1 MSQDEN
7 INLNNGQKECESRIL
22 NLESILMKVE
32 NVLDVS
38 KYRNKLEQIK
48 DEMNSRINSSNRMIS
63 SYNIG
68 DTDTIS
74 YDLYIQEIDN
84 LKKKID
90 EEILPFYEL
99 YLLSSKIERQISN
112 IIEDGVDEIIKNT
125 KELID
130 TLNSISN
137 YNVRDVG
144 YLIDRAYRI
153 IYYVIIHE
161 EIFNRSDIL
170 TYINDLNIP
179 SNKENIGKLL
189 LADIIDLNERDVSDD
204 EFQNIIIDE
213 NLRNINAE
221 GLGYDYLNSDFI
233 RKISRKVIGK
243 KHMEYEDRKNRVVSE
258 ISSKINTFTRKND
271 SLLTSFNK
279 SNEKIKNLYI
289 NKSLLFAKAL
299 SIVLVP
305 VITFSLGRM
314 IGKNASNKITEYKT
328 ITRTVDLN
336 TKNIVGDIEYVY
348 DENETTYVATVMKCS
363 PWRSNPS
370 GMGYIRTVTAYEYID
385 NNEGI
390 HTDIE
395 YLEQNLI
402 EKYIYIESKES
413 LDREDSTTETT
424 ILLTETY
431 QDKTDSRKSTKYIIP
446 FSIVGAG
453 VGIAID
459 VALVLLG
466 IYDFQRVKEMFD
478 DLDYEIRNSKLNNQE
493 IRDRLNKM
501 MEDGKRLQDEYNDVV
516 KRYGEFKI
524 ENVTTVEETP
534 SKKENVKTRIKKKL

>member
-1 MSQDEN
+1 MSQDKN
-7 INLNNGQKECESRIL
+7 INLKNGQKECESKIL
-22 NLESILMKVE
+22 NLESILIKVE

-38 KYRNKLEQIK
+38 KYRKELQLIQ
-48 DEMNSRINSSNRMIS
+48 DEINSGVNLSNTTIS
-63 SYNIG
+63 SYNTEG
-68 DTDTIS
+68 SDTIS

-90 EEILPFYEL
+90 EEVLPFYEL
-99 YLLSSKIERQISN
+99 YLLSSKIEGQLSN
-112 IIEDGVDEIIKNT
+112 IIEDGIEETIKNT
-125 KELID
+125 KQLID

-144 YLIDRAYRI
+144 YLIDKSYRI

-170 TYINDLNIP
+170 TYINDLNVS

-189 LADIIDLNERDVSDD
+189 LADIIDLNERDVSNDD
-204 EFQNIIIDE
+204 FQNILIDE
-213 NLRNINAE
+213 NLKNISTE

-233 RKISRKVIGK
+233 RKISKKVISK
-243 KHMEYEDRKNRVVSE
+243 KYIEYEYKKNSVISE
-258 ISSKINTFTRKND
+258 ISSKINTFTRRKD
-271 SLLTSFNK
+271 SLLANLNN
-279 SNEKIKNLYI
+279 SNEKIKNLYV
-289 NKSLLFAKAL
+289 NKSLLFARAL

-305 VITFSLGRM
+305 IVTFSLGRM

-348 DENETTYVATVMKCS
+348 DENETTYVATAMKCS

-370 GMGYIRTVTAYEYID
+370 GMGYIRNVTAYEYID
-385 NNEGI
+385 NGDGYHI
-390 HTDIE
+390 DIE
-395 YLEQNLI
+395 YLDKNLI
-402 EKYIYIESKES
+402 EKYTYIESKES
-413 LDREDSTTETT
+413 LDSNDSTTETT

-453 VGIAID
+453 FGIAVD
-459 VALVLLG
+459 VALVLLR
-466 IYDFQRVKEMFD
+466 IYDFQRIKEMFD
-478 DLDYEIRNSKLNNQE
+478 DLDCEIKQYKLSNQE

-501 MEDGKRLQDEYNDVV
+501 MEDGKRLHEEYSDVV
-516 KRYGEFKI
+516 KRYGEFEI
-524 ENVTTVEETP
+524 QNTTSE
-534 SKKENVKTRIKKKL
+534 VKTSSMKVDVKTKIRKR